1 MQVSLGFVALV
12 FITSTVYLYYQNY
25 KLFQNPQ
32 KTMGKIIGITTDKT
46 GISKDTIFSDKVVI
60 KEYGITVFAPVFSYT
75 DLQGVEHIIKSEAY
89 SDIED
94 FNIGDEV
101 EIIYNKKDPTIAK
114 VNSTF
119 QVWGTAW
126 IFTALSVILTASVV
140 LSIIL

>member
-1 MQVSLGFVALV
+1 
-12 FITSTVYLYYQNY
+12 
-25 KLFQNPQ
+25 
-32 KTMGKIIGITTDKT
+32 
-46 GISKDTIFSDKVVI
+46 
-60 KEYGITVFAPVFSYT
+60 
-75 DLQGVEHIIKSEAY
+75 VEHIIKSEAY
-89 SDIED
+89 SNIED